1 MSSGRDEPLKAGR
14 GRSPIAVRV
23 AGNRRLTENTFE
35 IRFERPERFDF
46 LAGQKISVL
55 HQDLYRDY
63 SLISPRKGS
72 DLAICVREIKDGAL
86 SPILASAATGDRF
99 HITPAFG
106 YFLYQPSER
115 PAVFVATGTGIAPFV
130 AYVRDGVKGCHL
142 LHGVRSEEELYY
154 RDLLSPAAD
163 TYTPCISGP
172 NKAQPGDPACFQGR
186 VTDFLDRSLPQGAY
200 DFYLC
205 GRAEMLRDATRII
218 DLRFEGS
225 RIFSELFF

>member
-1 MSSGRDEPLKAGR
+1 MNSGRDEPMKALKGR
-14 GRSPIAVRV
+14 KPIAVRISN
-23 AGNRRLTENTFE
+23 NRRLADNTFE
-35 IRFERPERFDF
+35 IEFERPKGFTF

-55 HQDLYRDY
+55 HEGLSRDY
-63 SLISPRKGS
+63 SLISPSKGGN
-72 DLAICVREIKDGAL
+72 LAICVRKIRGGAL
-86 SPILASAATGDRF
+86 SPILTEVSSGDRL

-130 AYVRDGVKGCHL
+130 SYAHDGAEGYHL

-154 RDLLSPAAD
+154 RDLLSLPAT
-163 TYTPCISGP
+163 TYTPCLTTP
-172 NKAQPGDPACFQGR
+172 KEAHANDPAYFHGR
-186 VTDFLDRSLPQGAY
+186 VTDYLEKALPQSAY

-205 GRAEMLRDATRII
+205 GRGEMLRDATRII
-218 DLRFEGS
+218 DLRFDDS